1 MPPRQSGSSSKKPLQ
16 GSWAPSPSPSPPLA
30 SSPRVDLSISDSDRF
45 QLLESHSSL
54 KPSDLD
60 GVTRKDKSPLVVV
73 SPEELEKMVEQQKG
87 KQLEHVEQEEEEEE
101 ELLLWEEVANAILW
115 SVPFGF
121 LSSGM

>member
-1 MPPRQSGSSSKKPLQ
+1 MPPRQSGSSAKKPLQ
-16 GSWAPSPSPSPPLA
+16 GSWEPSPSPSPPLP

-87 KQLEHVEQEEEEEE
+87 KQPEHVEQEEEEEE

-121 LSSGM
+121 LFSGM